1 MLSFAGTLTVWAAL
15 FGSGWLTVTA
25 WQAAKR
31 PTSSA
36 VPTSGIRKPL
46 LTMVLA
52 AAGSMLIL
60 LTALLSNDFTVSY
73 IANHHS
79 RHTPFPF
86 NIATAW
92 AALEGSIVL
101 WGLVLAG
108 YAYAVWR
115 RGIARQSKL
124 DPLDWGAMAVI
135 GAVGV
140 FFFGL
145 MATVGNPFEVCVEAS
160 ARSCAVS
167 SPFPFSGA
175 AGPSDGAGPNPLL
188 QNHILMA
195 IHPPLLYLG
204 YVGMTVPFAYGIS
217 ALALRMPG
225 RQWLHRSGIWTRISW
240 VFLTAGITLGAWW
253 AYEVLGWGGYWAWDP
268 VENASFMPWLVATAF
283 LHSSLVQQRRGMLE
297 AWNFVLVIGTFSLT
311 ILGTFLT
318 RSGVIASVHS
328 FTQSAIGPAL
338 LGFLIVVVVGSFTL
352 FAARAQ
358 QISSPPRLESV
369 ASREGSFLVNNL
381 LLSVYAMVVLT
392 GTLYPLVLEAFTG
405 SEVGVGR
412 PFFDRLAVPISFA
425 LLLAMG
431 LGPAL
436 PWRVARRRVVWPRI
450 HLPLQIALG
459 VGAVVV
465 ITTSRIG
472 YAVGAV
478 VAGCWVVAVAAH
490 RLWAQAHRLARSRKA
505 AVWTQLRTVIRS
517 DRGFWG
523 GQLAHA
529 GVALAAVAIATTSN
543 LGQTMDRVEMEPGD
557 RAEFAGYQLIN
568 TGITTTRTPNRLT
581 SSAQVEVWKNGEWQ
595 GLAKPSLSQFPTS
608 ALPIATPGIHRTLA
622 EDLYLSVTR
631 IDEEGITLRAATA
644 PLQWVL
650 WLGGL
655 TCAFGGLYSL
665 VGRRRRG
672 SRFESR
678 MAGSHPDGMTE

>member
-1 MLSFAGTLTVWAAL
+1 MLSFAGTLAVWAAL
-15 FGSGWLTVTA
+15 LGAAWLTVTA
-25 WQAAKR
+25 WQAARR
-31 PTSSA
+31 PSFSIA
-36 VPTSGIRKPL
+36 ILRRPL
-46 LTMVLA
+46 LTMVWAAVGAMVILLA
-52 AAGSMLIL
+52 AL
-60 LTALLSNDFTVSY
+60 LANDFTVSY
-73 IANHHS
+73 VANHHS

-108 YAYAVWR
+108 YAYFVWR
-115 RGIARQSKL
+115 RAITRHEQP
-124 DPLDWGAMAVI
+124 DTLDWGALAVI
-135 GAVGV
+135 AAVGV

-160 ARSCAVS
+160 ARSCTAS
-167 SPFPFSGA
+167 SAIPFSSA
-175 AGPSDGAGPNPLL
+175 VGPADGAGPNPLL

-204 YVGMTVPFAYGIS
+204 YVGMTVPFAYGVA
-217 ALALRMPG
+217 ALALRRPG
-225 RQWLHRSGIWTRISW
+225 SEWLRRSGFWTRISW

-283 LHSSLVQQRRGMLE
+283 LHSSLVQERRGMLE

-338 LGFLIVVVVGSFTL
+338 LGFLVVVVVGSFTL
-352 FAARAQ
+352 FAARSQ
-358 QISSPPRLESV
+358 QISSPPRLESLS
-369 ASREGSFLVNNL
+369 SREGSFMLNNL

-392 GTLYPLVLEAFTG
+392 GTLYPLVLEAFSG

-431 LGPAL
+431 VGPAL
-436 PWRVARRRVVWPRI
+436 PWRVARRKVVWPRV
-450 HLPLQIALG
+450 HLPLQVALG
-459 VGAVVV
+459 VGTVVV
-465 ITTSRIG
+465 ITTTRIG
-472 YAVGAV
+472 YVVLAA
-478 VAGCWVVAVAAH
+478 VAGSWVVAVAAY
-490 RLWAQAHRLARSRKA
+490 RLWTQAQRFAGSKGTSAAR
-505 AVWTQLRTVIRS
+505 QLGRVIRS

-523 GQLAHA
+523 GQFAHA
-529 GVALAAVAIATTSN
+529 GVALAAVAIATTAN
-543 LGQTMDRVEMEPGD
+543 LGQTLDRVDLTPGD
-557 RAEFAGYQLIN
+557 RVEFAGYQLVH
-568 TGITTTRTPNRLT
+568 TGVATARTPNRLT
-581 SSAQVEVWKNGEWQ
+581 SSAAVQVWKDDQLQ
-595 GLAKPSLSQFPTS
+595 GWVQPSLSQFETS
-608 ALPIATPGIHRTLA
+608 ALPIATPGIHRSFK
-622 EDLYLSVTR
+622 EDLYLSLTR
-631 IDEEGITLRAATA
+631 IDEQGITLRAATA

-650 WLGGL
+650 WVGGL
-655 TCAFGGLYSL
+655 LCAAGGLYAL
-665 VGRRRRG
+665 MGRDRRR
-672 SRFESR
+672 SRPKT
-678 MAGSHPDGMTE
+678 AKTGIHPDG

>member
-1 MLSFAGTLTVWAAL
+1 MLSFAGTLAVWAAL
-15 FGSGWLTVTA
+15 FGAAWLTLTA
-25 WQAAKR
+25 WQAAR
-31 PTSSA
+31 RRSISVA
-36 VPTSGIRKPL
+36 VLRRPL

-52 AAGSMLIL
+52 AVAAMVVL
-60 LTALLSNDFTVSY
+60 LAALLANDFTVSY
-73 IANHHS
+73 VANHHS

-108 YAYAVWR
+108 YAYFVWR
-115 RGIARQSKL
+115 RATTGSGQPDA
-124 DPLDWGAMAVI
+124 LDWGALAAI
-135 GAVGV
+135 AAVGV

-145 MATVGNPFEVCVEAS
+145 MATVGNPFEVCVEATS
-160 ARSCAVS
+160 RSCAVS
-167 SPFPFSGA
+167 SAIPFSPA
-175 AGPSDGAGPNPLL
+175 VGPADGAGPNPLL

-204 YVGMTVPFAYGIS
+204 YVGMTVPFAYGVA
-217 ALALRMPG
+217 ALALRRPG
-225 RQWLHRSGIWTRISW
+225 SEWLRRSGMWTRISW

-283 LHSSLVQQRRGMLE
+283 LHSSLVQERRGMLE

-338 LGFLIVVVVGSFTL
+338 LGFLVVVVVGSFTL

-358 QISSPPRLESV
+358 LISSPPRLESLS
-369 ASREGSFLVNNL
+369 SREGSFLLNNL
-381 LLSVYAMVVLT
+381 LLTVYAMVVLT
-392 GTLYPLVLEAFTG
+392 GTIYPLVLEAFTG

-436 PWRVARRRVVWPRI
+436 PWRVARPKIVWPRI
-450 HLPLQIALG
+450 HLPLQVALG
-459 VGAVVV
+459 VAAVVV
-465 ITTSRIG
+465 MTATAIG
-472 YAVGAV
+472 YVVLAVL
-478 VAGCWVVAVAAH
+478 AGSWVVAVAAY
-490 RLWAQAHRLARSRKA
+490 RLWAQAHRIAGSRGT
-505 AVWTQLRTVIRS
+505 AVHRQLGRVFRS

-523 GQLAHA
+523 GQVAHA
-529 GVALAAVAIATTSN
+529 GVALAAVAIATTAN
-543 LGQTMDRVEMEPGD
+543 LGQTLDRVELTPGD
-557 RAEFAGYQLIN
+557 RVEFAGYQLLH
-568 TGITTTRTPNRLT
+568 TGVDTARTPNRLT
-581 SSAQVEVWKNGEWQ
+581 SSAAVQVWKDDALQ
-595 GLAKPSLSQFPTS
+595 GLARPSLSQFETS
-608 ALPIATPGIHRTLA
+608 ALPIATPGIHRTFK
-622 EDLYLSVTR
+622 EDLYLSLTR
-631 IDEEGITLRAATA
+631 IDEQGITLRAATA

-650 WLGGL
+650 WVGGL
-655 TCAFGGLYSL
+655 LCAVGGLYSL
-665 VGRRRRG
+665 VGRNRRR
-672 SRFESR
+672 SASPAR
-678 MAGSHPDGMTE
+678 MKGPRPRG

>member
-1 MLSFAGTLTVWAAL
+1 MFSLAGTLTVWAAL
-15 FGSGWLTVTA
+15 FGSGWLTVRS
-25 WQAAKR
+25 WQAAR
-31 PTSSA
+31 GPHPSSN
-36 VPTSGIRKPL
+36 PIDTLRRPL
-46 LTMVLA
+46 LLMVLA
-52 AAGSMLIL
+52 SVGSMVVL
-60 LTALLSNDFTVSY
+60 LAALLANDFTVSY
-73 IANHHS
+73 VANHHS

-115 RGIARQSKL
+115 RVTGRPTQPDS
-124 DPLDWGAMAVI
+124 LDWGALAVI
-135 GAVGV
+135 AGVGV

-160 ARSCAVS
+160 ARSCTAS
-167 SPFPFSGA
+167 SPLPFS
-175 AGPSDGAGPNPLL
+175 AGVGPADGNGPNPLL
-188 QNHILMA
+188 QNHLLMA

-217 ALALRMPG
+217 ALALGLPG
-225 RQWLHRSGIWTRISW
+225 PQWLRRSGLWTRVSW

-338 LGFLIVVVVGSFTL
+338 LGFLVIVVVGSFTL
-352 FAARAQ
+352 FAARAG
-358 QISSPPRLESV
+358 QISSPARLESL
-369 ASREGSFLVNNL
+369 ASREGSFLLNNL
-381 LLSVYAMVVLT
+381 LLSVFAMVVLT

-405 SEVGVGR
+405 AEVGVGR
-412 PFFDRLAVPISFA
+412 PFFDRMTVPLCYA

-436 PWRVARRRVVWPRI
+436 PWRVARRKVVWPRI
-450 HLPLQIALG
+450 HLPLQLALAA
-459 VGAVVV
+459 GALVV
-465 ITTSRIG
+465 IAGTRLG
-472 YAVGAV
+472 YVVLAV
-478 VAGCWVVAVAAH
+478 VAGSWVVAVAAT
-490 RLWAQAHRLARSRKA
+490 RLWSQATRAGASRGTPAWK
-505 AVWTQLRTVIRS
+505 QLGRVVRA
-517 DRGFWG
+517 DRGYWG
-523 GQLAHA
+523 GQIAHA
-529 GVALAAVAIATTSN
+529 GVALVAIAIATTSN
-543 LGQTMDRVEMEPGD
+543 LGQNLDRVEMSPGD
-557 RAEFAGYQLIN
+557 RVEFAGYELVH
-568 TGITTTRTPNRLT
+568 TGVATTRNPNRLT
-581 SSAQVEVWKNGEWQ
+581 SSAVVEVRKDDRSLGTVEP
-595 GLAKPSLSQFPTS
+595 ALSQFQTS
-608 ALPIATPGIHRTLA
+608 ALPIATPGIHRSFR
-622 EDLYLSVTR
+622 EDLYLSLTR
-631 IDEEGITLRAATA
+631 IDETSITLRAATA
-644 PLQWVL
+644 PFQWVL

-655 TCAFGGLYSL
+655 ASAAGGLYSL
-665 VGRRRRG
+665 LGRRRKRSAVPATMKG
-672 SRFESR
+672 PR
-678 MAGSHPDGMTE
+678 PDG